1 MQIEETFKGGG
12 GGVGGLPLKGRK
24 MILIRLSVT
33 GFRCTDFFSEKII
46 VGPWEVPHPPFLEE
60 IIVTH

>member
-1 MQIEETFKGGG
+1 MVLAFAF
-12 GGVGGLPLKGRK
+12 GLLLRAFAFG
-24 MILIRLSVT
+24 MVLAFALGLSVT

>member
-1 MQIEETFKGGG
+1 MSWSMAEWRGVKTKGETDYYKFE
-12 GGVGGLPLKGRK
+12 
-24 MILIRLSVT
+24 IYIRLSVT
-33 GFRCTDFFSEKII
+33 GFRSTDFFSEKII